1 MTKPWISSNILNK
14 CKYRDSLLHNI
25 SKEKDP
31 RIKNDLHTD
40 YKKLRNEIT
49 KEKCLSKKAYFTSYF
64 EKNKQ
69 KSSDI
74 WKGIRSLV
82 NIKPLKSSS
91 FKLLNDNKNL
101 ISDPSKISNIFSNHF
116 ATIGSVIEQ
125 NIPYAYGHIKNYFN
139 MKNYEGQFHFNSA
152 DSFFLLPHWS

>member
-1 MTKPWISSNILNK
+1 M
-14 CKYRDSLLHNI
+14 
-25 SKEKDP
+25 
-31 RIKNDLHTD
+31 KNDLHPD

-49 KEKCLSKKAYFTSYF
+49 KEKRLSKKAYFTSYF

-74 WKGIRSLV
+74 WKGIRSPV
-82 NIKPLKSSS
+82 NIKPLKSPS
-91 FKLLNDNKNL
+91 FKLLDDNKNL
-101 ISDPSKISNIFSNHF
+101 ISDLSKISNIFNNHF

-125 NIPYAYGHIKNYFN
+125 NIPYAYGHIKDYFN

-152 DSFFLLPHWS
+152 DSFFLLPTVPLEV

>member
-1 MTKPWISSNILNK
+1 MKLSLRLSGMRLCNLRIHLDEYAPLKKITRKELKLMTKPWISSNILNK

-40 YKKLRNEIT
+40 CKKLRNEIT

-74 WKGIRSLV
+74 WKVIRSRLT
-82 NIKPLKSSS
+82 SS
-91 FKLLNDNKNL
+91 L
-101 ISDPSKISNIFSNHF
+101 
-116 ATIGSVIEQ
+116 
-125 NIPYAYGHIKNYFN
+125 
-139 MKNYEGQFHFNSA
+139 
-152 DSFFLLPHWS
+152 